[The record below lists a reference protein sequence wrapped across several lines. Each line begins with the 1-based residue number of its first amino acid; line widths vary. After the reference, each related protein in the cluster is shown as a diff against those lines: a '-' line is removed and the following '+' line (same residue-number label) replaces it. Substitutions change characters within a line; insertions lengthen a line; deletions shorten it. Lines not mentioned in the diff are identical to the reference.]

1 LSAAD
6 TVSTQKEVS
15 RDSSR
20 LRENEMD
27 SARRLERLD
36 YIFKLLA
43 FSIFII
49 FWLVVIT
56 FPSFFFF
63 NPLEDP
69 DLIRRIE
76 LTISTIGWVSL
87 STFVPITLFVFAEG
101 LRKAKHLILFLALI
115 YPLSLI
121 ASQITIYIRTGSPY
135 LNYLVDFPIFIFTD
149 IILPILVIFIWVD
162 LKEKKTVEVLG

>member
-1 LSAAD
+1 
-6 TVSTQKEVS
+6 
-15 RDSSR
+15 
-20 LRENEMD
+20 MD

-63 NPLEDP
+63 NPLDEP
-69 DLIRRIE
+69 DMVRRVE
-76 LTISTIGWVSL
+76 LTISTIGWISL

-101 LRKAKHLILFLALI
+101 LRKAKHVILFLGLI

-121 ASQITIYIRTGSPY
+121 ASQVTIYMRTGSPY

-149 IILPILVIFIWVD
+149 IILPILIVFIWRD
-162 LKEKKTVEVLG
+162 LKEKEPVAALA

>member
-1 LSAAD
+1 
-6 TVSTQKEVS
+6 
-15 RDSSR
+15 
-20 LRENEMD
+20 MD

-63 NPLEDP
+63 NPLDEP
-69 DLIRRIE
+69 DMVRRVE
-76 LTISTIGWVSL
+76 LTISTIGWISL

-101 LRKAKHLILFLALI
+101 LRKAKHVILFLGLI

-121 ASQITIYIRTGSPY
+121 ASQVTIYMRTGSPY

-149 IILPILVIFIWVD
+149 IVLPILIVFIWRD
-162 LKEKKTVEVLG
+162 LKEKEPVAALA